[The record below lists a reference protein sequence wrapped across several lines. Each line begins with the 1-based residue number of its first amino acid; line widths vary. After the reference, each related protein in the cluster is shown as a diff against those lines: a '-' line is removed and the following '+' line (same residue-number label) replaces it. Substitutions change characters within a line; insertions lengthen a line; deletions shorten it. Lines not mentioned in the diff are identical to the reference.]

1 MAEKGDFDKYLVE
14 RYDKQVKW
22 YDKKSILNKKLADIF
37 QISIIFLAA
46 ITPVLAALELKWP
59 TIVSSSLI
67 AAVSGIFRYCKFDEL
82 WHNYRTICETLRK
95 EKNFYDF
102 KINDYQDAE
111 NPETVF
117 IERVEHLISQE
128 NTEWFSIVKKKEKI
142 EMT

>member
-14 RYDKQVKW
+14 RYDRQVKW
-22 YDKKSILNKKLADIF
+22 YDKKSTLNKRLADIF

-111 NPETVF
+111 NPEKVF

-128 NTEWFSIVKKKEKI
+128 NTEWFSIVKKEKI

>member
-1 MAEKGDFDKYLVE
+1 MVEKGDFDKYLIE
-14 RYDKQVKW
+14 RYNRQVKW
-22 YDKKSILNKKLADIF
+22 YDEKSILNKKLADIF

-102 KINDYQDAE
+102 KMNDYEDAN
-111 NPETVF
+111 NPEKVF
-117 IERVEHLISQE
+117 IERVEHFISQE
-128 NTEWFSIVKKKEKI
+128 NTEWFSIVKKQKI

>member
-22 YDKKSILNKKLADIF
+22 YDDKSILNKRLADIF

-46 ITPVLAALELKWP
+46 ITPVLAALDLKWP
-59 TIVSSSLI
+59 TIISSSLI

-111 NPETVF
+111 KPEKVF

-128 NTEWFSIVKKKEKI
+128 NTEWFSIVKKEKI
-142 EMT
+142 EMR

>member
-1 MAEKGDFDKYLVE
+1 MAEKGDFEKYLAE

-22 YDKKSILNKKLADIF
+22 YDNKSILNKRLADIF

-95 EKNFYDF
+95 
-102 KINDYQDAE
+102 
-111 NPETVF
+111 
-117 IERVEHLISQE
+117 R
-128 NTEWFSIVKKKEKI
+128 KKFLRF
-142 EMT
+142 

>member
-14 RYDKQVKW
+14 RYDIEVKW
-22 YDKKSILNKKLADIF
+22 YDKKSILNKRLADIF
-37 QISIIFLAA
+37 QILIILLAA
-46 ITPVLAALELKWP
+46 ITPVFAALELKWF

-67 AAVSGIFRYCKFDEL
+67 AAISGIFRYCKFDEL

-102 KINDYQDAE
+102 KLNDYQDAE
-111 NPETVF
+111 YPEKVF
-117 IERVEHLISQE
+117 IERVESLISQE
-128 NTEWFSIVKKKEKI
+128 NTKWFSIVKKDKI